1 MNNLTNEVIT
11 IPAKERTDPIKVAA
25 YCRVSS
31 ESDEQTRS
39 LKSQIMYYTE
49 YINENP
55 DWIFAGVYAERISGT
70 DFSKRNEFN
79 RMMKDAKAGK
89 IDLILTKAISR
100 FGRNTLPFLQSIN
113 ELSSLDIAVQFDAE
127 GFDTSDPDR
136 HADTAIFAAISQVE
150 SEHRSR
156 DIKWGIRRGFENG
169 KVHLNHSQFLGYTKD
184 KDGNLIIVEE
194 EAKIVRLIFS
204 LYLRGSG
211 CRKIKKF
218 LEEQGIRT
226 VTGKTE
232 WSTATIDRMLSNE
245 KYAGMALLQKTYVE
259 DPLTHKQIKNDG
271 EVPQYFV
278 ENSHEAIISVDVF
291 EAVQYRKQTGEL
303 IPMTMEASY

>member
-1 MNNLTNEVIT
+1 MINLTNNVIT
-11 IPAKERTDPIKVAA
+11 IPEKEKTYTIKVAA

-31 ESDEQTRS
+31 DSDEQIRS
-39 LKSQIMYYTE
+39 LESQVRYYTQ

-55 DWIFAGVYAERISGT
+55 DWTFAGVYAERISGT
-70 DFSKRNEFN
+70 DFSKRNEFK
-79 RMMKDAKAGK
+79 RMIKDAKAGK
-89 IDLILTKAISR
+89 IDLILTKAVSR
-100 FGRNTLPFLQSIN
+100 FGRNTLPFLQSIS
-113 ELSSLDIAVQFDAE
+113 ELSNRGVVVHFDVE
-127 GFDTSDPDR
+127 GFDTEDPDR
-136 HADTAIFAAISQVE
+136 HADTAVFAAISQVE

-184 KDGNLIIVEE
+184 KDGNLVIAEE

-204 LYLRGSG
+204 LYLRGNG

-218 LEEQGIRT
+218 LEEQGIKT
-226 VTGKTE
+226 VTGKNE

-245 KYAGMALLQKTYVE
+245 KYAGMALLQKTYVA
-259 DPLTHKQIKNDG
+259 DPLTHKQIKNNG
-271 EVPQYFV
+271 EISQYFV
-278 ENSHEAIISVDVF
+278 ENSHKAIISMDVF

-303 IPMTMEASY
+303 VPMMEQAF

>member
-1 MNNLTNEVIT
+1 MINQNNVVIT
-11 IPAKERTDPIKVAA
+11 IPTKEKTNSKKVAA

-31 ESDEQTRS
+31 ESYEQFRS
-39 LKSQIMYYTE
+39 LESQVLYYTE

-55 DWIFAGVYAERISGT
+55 DWTFAGVYAERVSGT
-70 DFSKRNEFN
+70 DFSKRNEFK

-89 IDLILTKAISR
+89 INLILTKAVSR
-100 FGRNTLPFLQSIN
+100 FGRNTLPMLQRIN
-113 ELSSLDIAVQFDAE
+113 ELSSHAVTVQFDVE

-136 HADTAIFAAISQVE
+136 HADTAIYAAVSQVE

-194 EAKIVRLIFS
+194 EAKIVRLIFN
-204 LYLRGSG
+204 LYLQGSG

-218 LEEQGIRT
+218 LEEQGIKT

-232 WSTATIDRMLSNE
+232 WSTSLS
-245 KYAGMALLQKTYVE
+245 AFFLC
-259 DPLTHKQIKNDG
+259 
-271 EVPQYFV
+271 PQNMRV
-278 ENSHEAIISVDVF
+278 RQV
-291 EAVQYRKQTGEL
+291 
-303 IPMTMEASY
+303 